1 MLCLK
6 AVVVFVEVLGC
17 SWMGNLNYMK
27 VPVWVVGVWFM
38 VLDIKDL
45 VIF

>member
-6 AVVVFVEVLGC
+6 AVVVFVEMSRYSC
-17 SWMGNLNYMK
+17 IYNLKQVK
-27 VPVWVVGVWFM
+27 VPVYVVDAWFM
-38 VLDIKDL
+38 FVDIKDL